1 MECQQ
6 LRSELSRNTIL
17 ECNSVAV
24 DFSRNE
30 QYFFVLYVYN
40 FYVADSAREVEDL
53 RL

>member
-24 DFSRNE
+24 DLSRYE
-30 QYFFVLYVYN
+30 EYFFVLYIDY
-40 FYVADSAREVEDL
+40 FYVADAAREVEYF